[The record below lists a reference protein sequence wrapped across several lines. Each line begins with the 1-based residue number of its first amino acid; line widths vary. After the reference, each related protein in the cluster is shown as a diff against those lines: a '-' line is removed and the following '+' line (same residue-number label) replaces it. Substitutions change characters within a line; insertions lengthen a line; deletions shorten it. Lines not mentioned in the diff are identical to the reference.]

1 MKLLAIFA
9 HPDDESF
16 GPGGT
21 LTQAA
26 ANGFEI
32 GLVTLTRGE
41 AGSLGISKTLS
52 PKELAKRRTYELHCA
67 TKILG
72 INYLHIHQFPDKQL
86 TNISQETGIEVIRK
100 ELQWFSPDIII
111 TFHKNG
117 ISGHPDHRAV
127 TNWIDIAV
135 KQLDKP
141 PKFLCYGLTKK
152 QTTQILN
159 RKLYPMNG
167 NEITHKI
174 DVSAYLKKKID
185 AIQCHKTQEELWK
198 TFEKMGQDFYSF
210 ARWEYFTQVWPK
222 DENGM
227 IKNKLL

>member
-21 LTQAA
+21 LTLAA
-26 ANGFEI
+26 ANGFEV
-32 GLVTLTRGE
+32 GLITLTQGE
-41 AGSLGISKTLS
+41 AGSLGISKKLS
-52 PKELAKRRTYELHCA
+52 PKELAKRRTHELQCA

-72 INYLHIHQFPDKQL
+72 INYLHMHQFPDKQL
-86 TNISQETGIEVIRK
+86 TNISQETGIKIISK

-117 ISGHPDHRAV
+117 ISGHPDHKAV
-127 TNWIDIAV
+127 TNWTDIAV

-141 PKFLCYGLTKK
+141 PKFLCYGLTEK
-152 QTTQILN
+152 QTTQVLN
-159 RKLYPMNG
+159 RKLYPMEEN
-167 NEITHKI
+167 NITHKI

-185 AIQCHKTQEELWK
+185 AMQCHKTQEELWK
-198 TFEKMGQDFYSF
+198 TFEKMGKDFYSF
-210 ARWEYFTQVWPK
+210 SRWEYFTQVWPE
-222 DENGM
+222 DDNGI
-227 IKNKLL
+227 IKYELL